1 LTSSLQAPLAC
12 TGGRGFS
19 NRFGYTVRSRTTTKE
34 IDMAKTQK
42 LVAAVIMGRR
52 GGSRSSEAKTAAAR
66 LNGKKGGPPRKDPVK
81 AVRS

>member
-1 LTSSLQAPLAC
+1 
-12 TGGRGFS
+12 
-19 NRFGYTVRSRTTTKE
+19 
-34 IDMAKTQK
+34 MAKTQK

-66 LNGKKGGPPRKDPVK
+66 LNGKKGGRPRKDTAK

>member
-1 LTSSLQAPLAC
+1 
-12 TGGRGFS
+12 
-19 NRFGYTVRSRTTTKE
+19 
-34 IDMAKTQK
+34 MAKTPK

-66 LNGKKGGPPRKDPVK
+66 LNGKKGGRPRKDPAK